1 MAIFTAI
8 AGITGFVAATFGIS
22 VAAAGIAVNLA
33 LGVALSLAASLLTP
47 KPKIPTPLQSPA
59 PTYQAVLNQATG
71 PRRRGYGRAKL
82 GGTRAFY
89 DSKDGKLYQIIM
101 LHHGEV
107 SEILSVFVGD
117 IQVTR
122 GGDRQ
127 VLEAPFVNPGGS
139 YVYYEQYTGTAS
151 QSSDDVMVSDWPGLW
166 TLDHRL
172 RGIAYLRGL
181 YFSPP
186 NDKYLEVFP
195 EGASTVMRAECL
207 LSKVY
212 DPRVVG
218 QSVSNP
224 ATWAWSE
231 NPAWCLADYLT
242 NADGYGRLTYND
254 IDLASFEAFAN
265 VCDAGI
271 ARVSVEPEKRYRL
284 SGLYELNSAPT
295 DIVARML
302 ATCDG
307 ELYTTPEGKIAI
319 RGGVWAEPTVTIE
332 DADILGHDMEQGA
345 EAMERFNRLKI
356 IYTSPFHDYQ
366 PTEATPWDDLADQD
380 IRGVIAEDLVIDMCP
395 SPTQAR
401 RLAKIMMAKANPRW
415 RGTIRTNL
423 VGLKARGERT
433 ITLVLPELQ
442 INETFLVLSHNL
454 TLDNGIAVGCE
465 IALLSLDS
473 SAYAWDAATE
483 EGANPAIAQ
492 NTVPNLALPTPTGLL
507 PVVESRQI
515 TSATVAPLV
524 VATVNTPS
532 RLDLRIDAEIR
543 LSSTSIWE
551 AMTSAANQY
560 EAISGVLIDGET
572 YRVRARFVTAGGAG
586 PFSAEEE
593 IVITANPTAPDAPT
607 AFIATLSGDDV
618 DLAWTNP
625 ATNFFRSRVFRSA
638 TDSFGGATAIALVS
652 GLAGQPS
659 TFTDTDPGMGTWYYW
674 VVALNESNVAS
685 TAAGSEEITI
695 T

>member
-1 MAIFTAI
+1 MAIFTAL
-8 AGITGFVAATFGIS
+8 AGITGFVAATFSIS
-22 VAAAGIAVNLA
+22 IAAAGIAVNLA

-59 PTYQAVLNQATG
+59 PTYQSVLNQATG

-89 DSKDGKLYQIIM
+89 DSKDGVLYQIIM

-107 SEILSVFVGD
+107 SNILNVFVGD

-122 GGDRQ
+122 GGERQ
-127 VLEAPFVNPGGS
+127 VLETPFANPGGS
-139 YVYYEQYTGTAS
+139 FVYFEQYTGADSQTA
-151 QSSDDVMVSDWPGLW
+151 DDVMVSRWPGVW
-166 TLDHRL
+166 TSSHRL
-172 RGIAYLRGL
+172 QGIAYLRSEF
-181 YFSPP
+181 YSPAS
-186 NDKYLEVFP
+186 DKYLEVFP
-195 EGASTVMRAECL
+195 EGANTVLRAECD

-218 QSVSNP
+218 HVVDDPS
-224 ATWAWSE
+224 TWAWSE
-231 NPAWCLADYLT
+231 DPAWCLADYLT
-242 NADGYGRLTYND
+242 HPDGYGRLTYDD
-254 IDLASFEAFAN
+254 IDLVSFSAFSG
-265 VCDAGI
+265 VCENPI
-271 ARVSVEPEKRYRL
+271 SRVSEPPERRYRL
-284 SGLYELNSAPT
+284 WGLYELNSAPT

-319 RGGVWAEPTVTIE
+319 RGGVWTEPTVTIE

-356 IYTSPFHDYQ
+356 IYTSPVHDYQ

-380 IRGVIAEDLVIDMCP
+380 IRGVISEDLVIDMCP

-442 INETFLVLSHNL
+442 INETFLVLRHNL

-492 NTVPNLALPTPTGLL
+492 STVPNLALPTPTGLL

-543 LSSTSIWE
+543 LASTSIWE

-607 AFIATLSGDDV
+607 SFTATLDGSDI

-625 ATNFFRSRVFRSA
+625 SANFFRSRVFRSA

-659 TFTDTDPGMGTWYYW
+659 TYTDTAPGVGTWYYW

-685 TAAGSEEITI
+685 TPAGSETVTI